1 MSEDKRIYLIAL
13 SLLKGAGNILARHL
27 LQYFGEAEALFT
39 EKRQRLEKIPGIGR
53 VTSEKIINSRTDALK
68 RAEQELA
75 FIEKNKIRLFS
86 IPEED
91 YPLRLRECQD
101 APVVFYFRGHANLN
115 AKRVLSVVGTRSATD
130 YGRSLT
136 ATLLKDLAA
145 LCPDVLVISGLAY
158 GIDVCAHR
166 YALAN
171 GLPTVGVLAHGL
183 DRIYPAVHRNM
194 AVEMLEGG
202 GLLTDFVSGTTPDRE
217 NFLQR
222 NRIIAGLADATV
234 VVESAAKGGALIT
247 ADIAFSYGRDVY
259 TFPGRVTDEHS
270 KGCNQLVRINKAGL
284 ITSARDLI
292 LALQWDTA
300 LTSPVSTQTTLSFE
314 DKKTDHPILAL
325 FAGKSEIHVNEMA
338 LRMNLPV
345 HQLLPLLFDLEMDG
359 YLKALPGGIYKPNG

>member
-1 MSEDKRIYLIAL
+1 
-13 SLLKGAGNILARHL
+13 
-27 LQYFGEAEALFT
+27 
-39 EKRQRLEKIPGIGR
+39 
-53 VTSEKIINSRTDALK
+53 
-68 RAEQELA
+68 
-75 FIEKNKIRLFS
+75 
-86 IPEED
+86 
-91 YPLRLRECQD
+91 
-101 APVVFYFRGHANLN
+101 
-115 AKRVLSVVGTRSATD
+115 
-130 YGRSLT
+130 
-136 ATLLKDLAA
+136 LLKDLAA
-145 LCPDVLVISGLAY
+145 LFPDVLVISGLAY

-166 YALAN
+166 YALAS

-194 AVEMLEGG
+194 ALEMLEGG

-234 VVESAAKGGALIT
+234 VVESGAKGGALIT

-259 TFPGRVTDEHS
+259 AFPGRTTDEHS

-300 LTSPVSTQTTLSFE
+300 LTSPVLTQTTLPFE
-314 DKKTDHPILAL
+314 TKKTDHPILAL
-325 FAGKSEIHVNEMA
+325 FVGKSEIHINEMA

-359 YLKALPGGIYKPNG
+359 HLKALPGGIYKPNG